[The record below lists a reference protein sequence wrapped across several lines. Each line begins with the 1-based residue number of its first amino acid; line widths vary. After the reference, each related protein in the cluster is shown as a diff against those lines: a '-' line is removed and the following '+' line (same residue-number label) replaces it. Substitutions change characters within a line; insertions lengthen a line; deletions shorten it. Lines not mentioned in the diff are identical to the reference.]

1 MWCVMGMGENVV
13 CDRTGE
19 MWCVMGMEKMWCV
32 MGMGENVV
40 CDRTGENV
48 VFDGGGRKCG
58 V

>member
-1 MWCVMGMGENVV
+1 
-13 CDRTGE
+13 
-19 MWCVMGMEKMWCV
+19 MWCV

-48 VFDGGGRKCG
+48 CVMGVGENVVCDGDGRKCG

>member
-1 MWCVMGMGENVV
+1 
-13 CDRTGE
+13 
-19 MWCVMGMEKMWCV
+19 MWCV

-48 VFDGGGRKCG
+48 VCDGDGRKCG

>member
-1 MWCVMGMGENVV
+1 
-13 CDRTGE
+13 
-19 MWCVMGMEKMWCV
+19 MWCV

-48 VFDGGGRKCG
+48 VCDGGGRKCG

>member
-1 MWCVMGMGENVV
+1 
-13 CDRTGE
+13 
-19 MWCVMGMEKMWCV
+19 MWCV

-48 VFDGGGRKCG
+48 LCDVMGMGENVVCDGDGRKCG